1 MKRPLAIVFD
11 TETTGLTKHP
21 KAEADIQ
28 PRIIEFAGIL
38 TDGVE
43 ILDVLEFKCNPGIE
57 LEAIITKITG
67 LTDAQLANLEPFGT
81 KVNIDALAAF
91 FKKGQVTI
99 AHNHSFDRDL
109 LTYDLARFD
118 RKLSDINFPDR
129 NICTVEQTVHHYG
142 YGQKLSALY
151 EEYVGPYVQKHRAL
165 DDIMLLHR
173 VCQEIN
179 LYRALGVTA

>member
-1 MKRPLAIVFD
+1 MNRPLAIVFD
-11 TETTGLTKHP
+11 SETTGLTQHP

-43 ILDVLEFKCNPGIE
+43 ILDVLEFKCNPGIP

-67 LTDAQLANLEPFGT
+67 LKDSDLEHLAPFG
-81 KVNIDALAAF
+81 VQGNLDALAAF
-91 FKKGQVTI
+91 FAKGQVSI

-109 LTYDLARFD
+109 LKYDLARFGH
-118 RKLSDINFPDR
+118 KLSDINFPEW
-129 NICTVEQTVHHYG
+129 NVCTVEQTMHRYG
-142 YGQKLSALY
+142 YGQKLAALY

-173 VCQEIN
+173 VCQEIK